1 MRTRC
6 VRACPRQGWLRSSLR
21 LLHSAAYVEW
31 ASPAVLGQ
39 RHPASPPSTGEQR
52 AVCTCPLSVKLPR
65 RAWGG
70 GEASAKH
77 KAGSRCRTS
86 ACSGAPAWFA
96 AACTVIRSGGPGA
109 RGGRVAVGAGADP
122 EPGLGGSISPGVVD
136 ARGRHCGL
144 SRAGE
149 LELRRPAVA
158 PGTQAAYAVG
168 LASLSGRGARARA
181 GAPGSP
187 RRPWGCLRSGLG
199 SRSSTGGRGGAG
211 DAESNAL
218 GAERLWR
225 RRARGD
231 VAGTAVVGLRGA
243 RRPWLTGRGYAGRT
257 VGARVCCYLEC
268 TVCRTVA
275 VLRPIW
281 LPSRLVGVVYG

>member
-1 MRTRC
+1 MLRRPSM
-6 VRACPRQGWLRSSLR
+6 VRGGVRGD
-21 LLHSAAYVEW
+21 
-31 ASPAVLGQ
+31 
-39 RHPASPPSTGEQR
+39 
-52 AVCTCPLSVKLPR
+52 PL
-65 RAWGG
+65 
-70 GEASAKH
+70 
-77 KAGSRCRTS
+77 
-86 ACSGAPAWFA
+86 
-96 AACTVIRSGGPGA
+96 GGPGA

-122 EPGLGGSISPGVVD
+122 EPGLGGSISPGVVN

-231 VAGTAVVGLRGA
+231 VAGTAGVGLRGETPVVNGERLCGA
-243 RRPWLTGRGYAGRT
+243 YGGCSSVLLLRMHGVPNGGRPTADLVAESATRGICRSGLFVIEWTTGASCAIITRGGPIGLAAA
-257 VGARVCCYLEC
+257 VPSAEC
-268 TVCRTVA
+268 PVNHMV
-275 VLRPIW
+275 
-281 LPSRLVGVVYG
+281 RL